1 MGGGESTGEST
12 DRLSSANVG
21 RKLGKLVEYL
31 VHMNHSETRRI
42 HGRRSYVESLGGSFL
57 LSLEIVFRATGEDLS
72 DSIFGSQ

>member
-21 RKLGKLVEYL
+21 RKLGKLVDL